1 MEKNKYR
8 SDWWTGKEKDC
19 KENIEQP
26 SFEWMTK
33 NAVVDSVMDIYQVLL
48 SEFYT
53 AQVVLGSFLSVLPIC
68 KGLSI
73 NISALRKTSEKD
85 LHWLSYKLKY

>member
-1 MEKNKYR
+1 
-8 SDWWTGKEKDC
+8 
-19 KENIEQP
+19 
-26 SFEWMTK
+26 MTK
-33 NAVVDSVMDIYQVLL
+33 NAVVDSVMDICQVLL

-73 NISALRKTSEKD
+73 NISALRKTGEKE
-85 LHWLSYKLKY
+85 LY

>member
-1 MEKNKYR
+1 
-8 SDWWTGKEKDC
+8 
-19 KENIEQP
+19 
-26 SFEWMTK
+26 MTK
-33 NAVVDSVMDIYQVLL
+33 NAVVDSVMDICQVLL

-85 LHWLSYKLKY
+85 LH